1 MNPLR
6 TADELRST
14 IPWLREEFGYGDL
27 AVYHCAPNGDTLVLA
42 AGGEDLTAATHQRSP
57 VDSAT
62 VSGKAASTGESM
74 IAGDVGREP
83 KHGGGSQAMRD
94 AGSETIPMRIG
105 TEMVGASAL
114 GRNIDM
120 QQFGIGL
127 GRAVLIDA
135 TLIRS
140 TLLAASMKLMGDLN
154 WHLPKW
160 LEWLPDVSVEGPEAE
175 TPPEVSPV
183 TETAAVEAGD

>member
-1 MNPLR
+1 
-6 TADELRST
+6 
-14 IPWLREEFGYGDL
+14 
-27 AVYHCAPNGDTLVLA
+27 
-42 AGGEDLTAATHQRSP
+42 
-57 VDSAT
+57 
-62 VSGKAASTGESM
+62 
-74 IAGDVGREP
+74 
-83 KHGGGSQAMRD
+83 MRD

-127 GRAVLIDA
+127 GRVVLIDA

-175 TPPEVSPV
+175 TSPEVSPV

>member
-1 MNPLR
+1 
-6 TADELRST
+6 
-14 IPWLREEFGYGDL
+14 
-27 AVYHCAPNGDTLVLA
+27 
-42 AGGEDLTAATHQRSP
+42 
-57 VDSAT
+57 
-62 VSGKAASTGESM
+62 
-74 IAGDVGREP
+74 
-83 KHGGGSQAMRD
+83 
-94 AGSETIPMRIG
+94 MRIG

-175 TPPEVSPV
+175 TSPEVSPV